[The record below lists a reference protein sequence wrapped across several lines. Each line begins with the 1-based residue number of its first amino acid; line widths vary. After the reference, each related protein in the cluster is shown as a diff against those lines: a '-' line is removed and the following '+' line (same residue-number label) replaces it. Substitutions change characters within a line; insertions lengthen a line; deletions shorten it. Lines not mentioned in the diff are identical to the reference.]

1 MFDDMEDELAE
12 INKKLDEVEMQLSMT
27 SEGIESVELELKA
40 LEIELE
46 DESPHPPENFRDRSN
61 GE

>member
-46 DESPHPPENFRDRSN
+46 DESTHPPENFRDRSN